1 MALMTLRILRMSMI
15 VVKEFTQPVKKL
27 FVNVAQRNK
36 FFRKYIIKPPAR
48 GYHWCE
54 KSLHKLISKDTQLEQ
69 LTEEGTIDLGA
80 AIWAELV
87 VFLGCSKV
95 LLVETNKQIKQ
106 KEMAEEELIKREQN
120 INESVEILQNIL
132 NQQAIYIEQIIVA
145 LEELGF
151 HWCEVTLK
159 MLLLNLGRPV
169 KVVPLNEAIALEL
182 GAELLGELIVFAV
195 AAAGLIFETKRQA
208 KKRDF
213 EIKSVNVTST
223 DLIEATKVL
232 EYRQQRQKMYIQEIA
247 QALAELNSPINI
259 NELEKQ
265 KTVQEN
271 NDKLFEYML

>member
-27 FVNVAQRNK
+27 FVNIAQRNT

-48 GYHWCE
+48 GYYWCE

-80 AIWAELV
+80 AIWAEIV

-106 KEMAEEELIKREQN
+106 KEMAEEELIKRERN
-120 INESVEILQNIL
+120 INESVEILQNML
-132 NQQAIYIEQIIVA
+132 NLQVIYIEQIIVA

-169 KVVPLNEAIALEL
+169 KVVPLNETMALEL
-182 GAELLGELIVFAV
+182 GAELLGELIVFSV

-213 EIKSVNVTST
+213 EMKSVNIHSI

-232 EYRQQRQKMYIQEIA
+232 EYRQQKQKMYIQEIA

-259 NELEKQ
+259 NELEKR

>member
-36 FFRKYIIKPPAR
+36 FFRKCIIKPPAR

-80 AIWAELV
+80 AIWAEIV

-145 LEELGF
+145 LEELGKPIK
-151 HWCEVTLK
+151 H
-159 MLLLNLGRPV
+159 
-169 KVVPLNEAIALEL
+169 IAL
-182 GAELLGELIVFAV
+182 
-195 AAAGLIFETKRQA
+195 TPR
-208 KKRDF
+208 
-213 EIKSVNVTST
+213 
-223 DLIEATKVL
+223 
-232 EYRQQRQKMYIQEIA
+232 
-247 QALAELNSPINI
+247 
-259 NELEKQ
+259 
-265 KTVQEN
+265 
-271 NDKLFEYML
+271 